1 MFLLFRS
8 KKTDYYGKEML
19 NRSRIIQII
28 TLLNKYIQTNTGSRD
43 MTHIKPVI
51 DEVFTYINHHYQES
65 LSLDF
70 LANRFFINKN
80 TLSKLFKEQLMLT
93 VHEYI
98 TLKRISTAKLL
109 IKEGTPPSKVHLEV
123 GYANYSTFFRA
134 FKKWE
139 HCSPEQFLAQLKSE
153 MP

>member
-1 MFLLFRS
+1 
-8 KKTDYYGKEML
+8 ML

-28 TLLNKYIQTNTGSRD
+28 TLLNKYIQAETESHD
-43 MTHIKPVI
+43 MTHITPVI
-51 DEVFTYINHHYQES
+51 DDVFTYINHHYQEP

-70 LANRFFINKN
+70 LANHFFLNKY

-98 TLKRISTAKLL
+98 TLKRISTAKLF

-123 GYANYSTFFRA
+123 GYSNYSTFFRA
-134 FKKWE
+134 FKIRKLFPGTVPCPVKE
-139 HCSPEQFLAQLKSE
+139 
-153 MP
+153 